1 MLKAAIE
8 KILSMSE
15 PHVLEIGGET
25 YADKKLDRIPHERTA
40 CPLEVHTLTAILDYI
55 TTGCDELEEDTDR
68 KFIIHV
74 ADQEHVNLYHELNR
88 DKAREC
94 LLECLDYITTGCD
107 ELEEDTDRKF
117 IIHVADQEHV
127 NLYHEL
133 NRDKARECLLECS
146 VSPKTFPFG
155 RWLGVEDFI
164 IAMQAHFVPGSNVDE
179 LNRDKARECLLEC
192 SVSPKTFPFGRWLGV
207 EDFIIAM
214 QAHFVPGSNV
224 DALVKLVGNIVDENS
239 VTTADDG
246 VSQKVTARSGI
257 SLVKQIEVPNP
268 ISLAPYRTFNEI
280 PQPESTFV
288 FRVRRGAAGVEA
300 ALFTADGNAWVNDAV
315 LGIRDYLTAEL
326 PAEWQ
331 DEVIILA

>member
-94 LLECLDYITTGCD
+94 LLEC
-107 ELEEDTDRKF
+107 
-117 IIHVADQEHV
+117 
-127 NLYHEL
+127 
-133 NRDKARECLLECS
+133 
-146 VSPKTFPFG
+146 
-155 RWLGVEDFI
+155 
-164 IAMQAHFVPGSNVDE
+164 
-179 LNRDKARECLLEC
+179 

-239 VTTADDG
+239 VTPADDG

-280 PQPESTFV
+280 EQPESTFV
-288 FRVRRGAAGVEA
+288 FRVRRGAVGVEA

-326 PAEWQ
+326 PTEWQ